1 MQTAADDDPLSDDAI
16 TADFRVYQRVRGHR
30 YSIDDVLTAFVSCQR
45 APHARRALDLGSGI
59 GSVALMVAWKLP
71 HASLATIE
79 AQEVSHAIQLR
90 NLERNWLSARVIP
103 VRGDFREASVRGQVG
118 GGFDVVTGTP
128 PYFPAE
134 ATLPSPD
141 SQRAHARVE
150 LRGGVEAYLEA
161 AAACVRE
168 GGVVVVC
175 ADARKPERVLGTIDA
190 LGLSAERELVVSP
203 REGKAA
209 LFSVWTL
216 VRGPSAVPFTRVPFV
231 ARTSDGV
238 RSEAQR
244 EIRAF
249 FGLPMDDMAAS
260 PRERERAAHAVGAHE
275 MGRGARA

>member
-1 MQTAADDDPLSDDAI
+1 MHPDDDPLSDDAI

-30 YSIDDVLTAFVSCQR
+30 YSIDDVLTAYVAARR
-45 APHARRALDLGSGI
+45 APHAQRVLDLGSGI
-59 GSVALMVAWKLP
+59 GSVAIMLAWTLRD
-71 HASLATIE
+71 AQLSTIE
-79 AQEVSHAIQLR
+79 AQEVSHALQLR
-90 NLERNWLSARVIP
+90 NLDRNGLSARVRP
-103 VRGDFREASVRGQVG
+103 VFGDFREASIRSDVG
-118 GGFDVVTGTP
+118 IDFDLVTGTP
-128 PYFPAE
+128 PYFPVE

-175 ADARKPERVLGTIDA
+175 ADAKKPERVLRTSEG

-203 REGKAA
+203 REGKDA

-216 VRGPSAVPFTRVPFV
+216 VRGEAEHAFVRETFV
-231 ARTSDGV
+231 ARTSEGA

-249 FGLPMDDMAAS
+249 FGLPIDDDAAS
-260 PRERERAAHAVGAHE
+260 PRQRARDPHASTTP
-275 MGRGARA
+275 RGARA